1 MIDLLSPAGGETS
14 EVSSPR
20 RVPVLGPLSPGERA
34 EPDHEDRL
42 PCRCRVNLTD
52 RADLAVGADD
62 DAVVEG
68 LEGLVTI
75 V

>member
-1 MIDLLSPAGGETS
+1 
-14 EVSSPR
+14 VS
-20 RVPVLGPLSPGERA
+20 GPNQITKIGC
-34 EPDHEDRL
+34 HVVVG
-42 PCRCRVNLTD
+42 VNLTD